1 MAAPPVPPRPMS
13 ARPDYFQ
20 DEFTGGQ
27 YSQRRDSNVP
37 PTVPPLPPT
46 YHRSE
51 TLTPGWSD
59 PMPAPRPQRI
69 MANVPDDMTQS
80 LEHSLQQS
88 GFSMPVPAF
97 SGGFAMSA
105 PPAPQAQNYGF
116 RQPTLAPPRPVSAVY
131 PGGPGGFAAP
141 PAPQH
146 QPTLPVAQAFDAMS
160 LASPVPP
167 YSPRQ
172 SSLMSPP
179 TTRPLSFAGGL
190 PSPQQPSPT
199 SAPPSAPG
207 SPPPN
212 FDEPAS
218 AGGTPAIVTP
228 MPTIST
234 LLAAESKV
242 TKPSH
247 IIAWSRAVLALV
259 DRVQP
264 DVDPERPKPLSD
276 PVLARLANVAVQHV
290 TSMASIWPIGSA
302 APVPAHVAEA
312 LYLRGTLEASGA
324 FPEKIPRDQRAA
336 FRDFE
341 AAARQGYAPGWFKLG
356 RDYESVKDTAH
367 AREVFERGA
376 RLKETSCLY
385 RLGMAHLLGQLGFP
399 STPSLAVGL
408 LREAADLATVD
419 VPQPSYVF
427 GMLLL
432 GEFTQVTLPPALLAQ
447 ALPAPTPSDPHPRA
461 SEARRRIERS
471 SYLGFGPALYKI
483 GWAYEHAKMGCTYDP
498 LLSVQYY
505 SAASQRGEGE
515 ADMALSKW
523 FLCGSEGA
531 FDKDESL
538 AVVFAEK
545 AANRGLASGMFA
557 MGYYCEV
564 GVGVKADRAEAIKW
578 YQKSAAEGNT
588 EAPGRLAALSAPN
601 AAPLSRAE
609 HESLTDSRL
618 VRRHTRAKDTAAAAG
633 RVAGTKGE
641 EERKAVAGAAQAA
654 ARTNSIDSVT
664 APSSAPAPAPVPA
677 PAPAPARAP
686 APAATPE
693 PQRRPGQMALPGAGR
708 MGTSPPRNTS
718 PLRPGA
724 TSPQRKPATSPQ
736 RPAAGTGAGAGAGA
750 GRGAGRPFP
759 HQQRYTLMDEGFKNG
774 PPPPAQTP
782 PQQAPAPAP
791 QAPAPQA
798 PAPASAPSP
807 APAPAPAPT
816 ANKHPKK
823 GPQSFAEMGFHSQPT
838 EEKDCV
844 IM

>member
-20 DEFTGGQ
+20 DEFQGGQ
-27 YSQRRDSNVP
+27 YPQRRDSSVP
-37 PTVPPLPPT
+37 PTVPPLPPA

-51 TLTPGWSD
+51 TLTPGWND

-69 MANVPDDMTQS
+69 MTSVPDDMAQS
-80 LEHSLQQS
+80 LEQSLQQS

-97 SGGFAMSA
+97 SGGFAVSA
-105 PPAPQAQNYGF
+105 PPAPQAPSGPNYGF
-116 RQPTLAPPRPVSAVY
+116 RQPTLAAQRPASAVY
-131 PGGPGGFAAP
+131 PGPGGFTAP

-146 QPTLPVAQAFDAMS
+146 QATLPVAQAFDAMS

-179 TTRPLSFAGGL
+179 TTRPLSFAGSL
-190 PSPQQPSPT
+190 PSPQQP
-199 SAPPSAPG
+199 APPLAPPPASA

-212 FDEPAS
+212 FDEPAP
-218 AGGTPAIVTP
+218 AGGAPAIVAP
-228 MPTIST
+228 MPTVST

-276 PVLARLANVAVQHV
+276 PVLARLANVAIQHI
-290 TSMASIWPIGSA
+290 TSIASIWPIGSA
-302 APVPAHVAEA
+302 SPVPAHVAEA

-341 AAARQGYAPGWFKLG
+341 ATARQGYAPGWFKLG
-356 RDYESVKDTAH
+356 RDYESVKDIAH

-399 STPSLAVGL
+399 STPSLAVNL
-408 LREAADLATVD
+408 LREAADLSTVD

-432 GEFTQVTLPPALLAQ
+432 GEFAQVTLPPAILAQ
-447 ALPAPTPSDPHPRA
+447 ALPAPTPSNPHPRA

-471 SYLGFGPALYKI
+471 AYLGFGPALYKI

-531 FDKDESL
+531 FDKDENL

-633 RVAGTKGE
+633 RVAEAKGD
-641 EERKAVAGAAQAA
+641 EERKAMAGAAQAA
-654 ARTNSIDSVT
+654 ARTSVDSAPAP
-664 APSSAPAPAPVPA
+664 APSSAPAPAT
-677 PAPAPARAP
+677 
-686 APAATPE
+686 TPE
-693 PQRRPGQMALPGAGR
+693 PQRRPGQMALPGGR
-708 MGTSPPRNTS
+708 IGTSPPRNTS

-736 RPAAGTGAGAGAGA
+736 RPASGAGAGAGA
-750 GRGAGRPFP
+750 GRGAGRPLP
-759 HQQRYTLMDEGFKNG
+759 QYQRYTLTDEGFKNG
-774 PPPPAQTP
+774 PASPRVQTP
-782 PQQAPAPAP
+782 PQQAPAPTP

-798 PAPASAPSP
+798 HAPQASAP
-807 APAPAPAPT
+807 APAPAPAAAP
-816 ANKHPKK
+816 AASKPPKK
-823 GPQSFAEMGFHSQPT
+823 GPQTFAEMGFHSQPA